1 MRFFSAFSKKC
12 EVYNSLITMN
22 QSKQNLLIV
31 SLFSFSCLL
40 LYFNSLKGI
49 FIFDDAHSIITN
61 LYIKNIRHIPMFF
74 KGYYTSDTEV
84 PVGMFRPLL
93 LLTFSFNYLFS
104 GLSPIGYHII
114 NTLLHFLNGILFY
127 YLLRLLFSG
136 RANPQKGNLTQE
148 FPFTLSVFISLLFL
162 AHPLNTEAVAYIS
175 SRSDLLVYFL
185 ILLAFTCYLKRK
197 FWVTFFLYI
206 FALLTKETALVLPFL
221 IAAHLFIFYKNEKDN
236 PRASIF
242 FFYLAII
249 ALSAF
254 YWFIRQGILD
264 SIPAQNSP
272 PPRGP
277 WPNILTQSGVTFY
290 YLRLFLWPHPLTIHH
305 NFPILYSLSDP
316 RAFLS
321 ISAVISLIIL
331 GFVLR
336 KKYPLI
342 GFGLGWYF
350 ICLIPKFYGSLNI
363 VASEH
368 HFYLPSFGVYLILA
382 ALTKDLFLKFK
393 RKFIISA
400 VGIICLF
407 TILVWFRNYEYKD
420 EYTFW
425 RSALAADPSS
435 PIAHYN
441 VGMVYMNMGLYP
453 EAEAKFKKS
462 LELAPKNAANLFKN
476 IRENTATVYR
486 MQGKYKESLALFLK
500 NIESGLYNFG
510 TYQNLGVLYQEMKD
524 DKKAEE
530 AWRKGLGLNPK
541 SSGILY
547 NLARLYTRKKAFT
560 KAKEYF
566 QQAIDVN
573 PDFFAVYFGL
583 GNVLEE
589 EGEIDAAIKAYAKAA
604 SLKPNFVDV
613 HYRLGT
619 LYAQRSNPKALF
631 EFRITIRLAPDFAE
645 AHNNLA
651 VLYASMQPPQLEL
664 AKEHAQKAL
673 SLGYEVNK
681 NFLKLIGLGEE
692 KQEEE

>member
-1 MRFFSAFSKKC
+1 MRFFSALLT
-12 EVYNSLITMN
+12 NPSLITMN
-22 QSKQNLLIV
+22 QTKQNLLIV
-31 SLFSFSCLL
+31 SLFSFFCLS

-61 LYIKNIRHIPMFF
+61 LYIKDIRHIPMFF
-74 KGYYTSDTEV
+74 KGYYTSDPEI
-84 PVGMFRPLL
+84 PIGMFRPLL

-104 GLSPIGYHII
+104 GIQPLGYHII
-114 NTLLHFLNGILFY
+114 NTLIHFLNGILFY

-136 RANPQKGNLTQE
+136 HTNPQKGNSTQG

-162 AHPLNTEAVAYIS
+162 AHPLNSETVTYIS

-185 ILLAFTCYLKRK
+185 TLSAFICYLKRN
-197 FWVTFFLYI
+197 FLATLLLYTL
-206 FALLTKETALVLPFL
+206 ALLTKETALVLPFL
-221 IAAHLFIFYKNEKDN
+221 IAAHIFIFYKNEKN
-236 PRASIF
+236 SPMAGIF
-242 FFYLAII
+242 LFYLATI

-254 YWFIRQGILD
+254 YWSIRNIIL
-264 SIPAQNSP
+264 SAISKENFPLPQ
-272 PPRGP
+272 GP
-277 WPNILTQSGVTFY
+277 WPNILTQAGVTLY

-305 NFPILYSLSDP
+305 NFPIFHSLFDP

-321 ISAVISLIIL
+321 ISAIFPSVLL

-342 GFGLGWYF
+342 SFGIGWYF

-368 HFYLPSFGVYLILA
+368 HFYLPSFGVYLIIA
-382 ALTKDLFLKFK
+382 ALTKDLYLKFR
-393 RKFIISA
+393 RKFVISA
-400 VGIICLF
+400 IGIICLF

-425 RSALAADPSS
+425 RSALRADPSS

-453 EAEAKFKKS
+453 EAEAMFKKS
-462 LELAPKNAANLFKN
+462 LEHAPTNATNLLKN
-476 IRENTATVYR
+476 IRENTATLYR

-500 NIESGLYNFG
+500 NIDSGFYNFG

-524 DKKAEE
+524 DGKAEE
-530 AWRKGLGLNPK
+530 AWRKGLSLNPK

-547 NLARLYTRKKAFT
+547 NLARLYARKKDFQ

-573 PDFFAVYFGL
+573 PDFFALYFGL

-589 EGEIDAAIKAYAKAA
+589 EGEIDVAIKAYEKAA

-619 LYAQRSNPKALF
+619 LYAQKANSRALWHF
-631 EFRITIRLAPDFAE
+631 KEAIRLNSNFSE
-645 AHNNLA
+645 AYNNLA
-651 VLYASMQPPQLEL
+651 VLYASMEPPQLEL
-664 AKEHAQKAL
+664 ARGHAKKAL
-673 SLGYEVNK
+673 SLGYAVNK
-681 NFLKLIGLGEE
+681 NFLRLIGLPDNTAGQKE
-692 KQEEE
+692 